1 MAIEFVHEDGSGL
14 VNATSLA
21 SEQEANQYFEN
32 IGQKDQW
39 TAFTA
44 NQRRGALNYASR
56 YMDDVYGHRYLGNL
70 PETTADS
77 QALLWPRENVPNDRG
92 GFYPGLGTELPDP
105 VHRAVA
111 EFALAYL
118 ETGSLYGANQEQGPV
133 VTEKEVEVTGAVRKR
148 EKFSG
153 GGNVSGFRTFPQ
165 AQRHLAP
172 LLTPAQSRVLRA

>member
-1 MAIEFVHEDGSGL
+1 MAIAFVHEDGSGL
-14 VNATSLA
+14 PNATSLA
-21 SEQEANQYFEN
+21 SETEANEYFEN

-56 YMDDVYGHRYLGNL
+56 FVDDVYGERYLGNL
-70 PETTADS
+70 PETTKDS

-92 GFYPGLGTELPDP
+92 GFYLGLGTELPAP
-105 VHRAVA
+105 LHRAVS

-118 ETGSLYGANQEQGPV
+118 ETGSLYGANQDQGPV
-133 VTEKEVEVTGAVRKR
+133 VTESAVEVVGAVKKA
-148 EKFSG
+148 EKFAG
-153 GGNVSGFRTFPQ
+153 GGNVSSFRSFPQ

-172 LLTPAQSRVLRA
+172 LLLPAQSRVLRA